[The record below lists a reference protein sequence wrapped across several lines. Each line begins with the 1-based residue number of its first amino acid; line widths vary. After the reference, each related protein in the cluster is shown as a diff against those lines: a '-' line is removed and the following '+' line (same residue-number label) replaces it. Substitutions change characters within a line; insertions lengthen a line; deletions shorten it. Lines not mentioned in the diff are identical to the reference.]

1 MLNHDV
7 LSNAQPI
14 YTHHQQQKLTEE
26 HIPSL
31 SRTITAETAL
41 TTLDCSN
48 GDIEEGSNGELE
60 SSKAGSVVEH
70 THISIPLPGH
80 DVRGEVC
87 VEVKEEEQAT
97 SKMINNEATKQPIK
111 ETRVAPIFCAVC
123 LAKYELS
130 ERVCW
135 ASNSECS
142 HVFHEQC
149 ILQWLVSLGKR
160 KTMGQQFDK
169 NSSEEEL
176 MKYQPEC
183 PCCRQHFIDIKLM
196 AVSGDERV

>member
-1 MLNHDV
+1 MILSLIHNHYV
-7 LSNAQPI
+7 LSNAQSI
-14 YTHHQQQKLTEE
+14 YKCHQQQRLTEE
-26 HIPSL
+26 HILSL

-48 GDIEEGSNGELE
+48 RDIEEGSNGELE
-60 SSKAGSVVEH
+60 EH

-87 VEVKEEEQAT
+87 VEMKEEEQST

-149 ILQWLVSLGKR
+149 ILQWIVSLGRR

-196 AVSGDERV
+196 EVSGDERV

>member
-1 MLNHDV
+1 MI
-7 LSNAQPI
+7 LSLCTI
-14 YTHHQQQKLTEE
+14 IMFSLMHYLFTHHQQQKLTEE
-26 HIPSL
+26 HILSL

-48 GDIEEGSNGELE
+48 RDIEEGSDGELE
-60 SSKAGSVVEH
+60 SSKAGSDVEH

-80 DVRGEVC
+80 DVTGEVC
-87 VEVKEEEQAT
+87 VEVKEEEQST
-97 SKMINNEATKQPIK
+97 SATKQPIK

-123 LAKYELS
+123 LAKYESS

-149 ILQWLVSLGKR
+149 ILQWLVSLGRR
-160 KTMGQQFDK
+160 KTTGQQFDK
-169 NSSEEEL
+169 NSSEEEF

-183 PCCRQHFIDIKLM
+183 PCCRQHFVDVKLM

>member
-1 MLNHDV
+1 MHNLF
-7 LSNAQPI
+7 
-14 YTHHQQQKLTEE
+14 THHQQQKLTEE
-26 HIPSL
+26 HILSL
-31 SRTITAETAL
+31 SKTITAETAL

-48 GDIEEGSNGELE
+48 RDIEEGSDGELE
-60 SSKAGSVVEH
+60 SSKAGSGVEH

-80 DVRGEVC
+80 DVTGEVC
-87 VEVKEEEQAT
+87 VEVKEEEQST
-97 SKMINNEATKQPIK
+97 SATKQPIQ
-111 ETRVAPIFCAVC
+111 ESRVAPIFCAVC
-123 LAKYELS
+123 LAKYEPS

-149 ILQWLVSLGKR
+149 ILQWLVSLGRR

-183 PCCRQHFIDIKLM
+183 PCCRQYFVDVKLM